1 MRNKEASKIL
11 RFKWSITTRR
21 KTNNLVLAGIAGI
34 FVCACAMGEQSFVEM
49 MKTAETNGGPIVV
62 ELGVIDYT
70 LKNEKNHTSV
80 TVSPKDSDYTSTEKW
95 YISGE
100 KFRYE
105 QSFSSPFR
113 GWQSI
118 VSVYNGAEYKKLE
131 IRPSLLQNKFG
142 FCHSVRGDSPALSEH
157 IFGHYVSLWSI
168 PTNMTFTSNFMENGI
183 AVISCTSPEGTQ
195 TRIEFA
201 TNSGFATVMQIR
213 SKNDTNAFSLRIESE
228 LSQWRP
234 SSNWFPRV
242 HRFYDHFFGPKR
254 LAKEVFVKSVQF
266 IANISNEVFQLS
278 FPPGTKVWKDGQW
291 GVQP

>member
-1 MRNKEASKIL
+1 M
-11 RFKWSITTRR
+11 RR
-21 KTNNLVLAGIAGI
+21 KTNSWVLAGIVGI
-34 FVCACAMGEQSFVEM
+34 FAYTYALGEQSAVEM
-49 MKTAETNGGPIVV
+49 MRAAETNCGPIVV
-62 ELGVIDYT
+62 ELGMIDYT

-131 IRPSLLQNKFG
+131 IRPSLLQEKFG
-142 FCHSVRGDSPALSEH
+142 FCRSVRGDSPALSEH
-157 IFGHYVSLWSI
+157 VFGHFEKGQSIWSI
-168 PTNMTFTSNFMENGI
+168 LTNMCFVTNFLENGI
-183 AVISCTSPEGTQ
+183 VAIDGTSSDGAQ
-195 TRIEFA
+195 IRIDIA
-201 TNSGFATVMQIR
+201 TNRNGFAEAMQMR
-213 SKNDTNAFSLRIESE
+213 AKTDTNAFSLRIESQ
-228 LSQWRP
+228 LSQWGT

-266 IANISNEVFQLS
+266 SAKISNEVFQLN
-278 FPPGTKVWKDGQW
+278 FPSGTKVWKDGQW
-291 GVQP
+291 SMQP